1 MSEVEYTVL
10 DELYFLSSFDE
21 LLERTGLSEE
31 ALRDCL
37 SDLWAKDWIRCYH
50 GRKEEIPQEAVN
62 LKESY
67 ARYCY
72 FASKKGLFAHN
83 SR

>member
-1 MSEVEYTVL
+1 MSETEYAVL

-31 ALRDCL
+31 VLRACL
-37 SDLWAKDWIRCYH
+37 AGLWAKEWIRCYQ
-50 GRKEEIPQEAVN
+50 GRKEEIPQEEVN
-62 LKESY
+62 LEESY